1 MAQIHELNTESNVG
15 VGLDFVTDNGE
26 STGKVGFAALAGG
39 VLEKY
44 EETELA
50 GKRRSVKRAIDALTQ
65 QVDDAVE
72 SIKTKADQTVLEQL
86 EQDTAAGIGEL
97 AQNKAD
103 TTALEAE
110 TAARQAAD
118 KSIQTALESETT
130 ARQAADTAL
139 ENRIDAAYIVETAEG
154 AVASFEDGADGVSL
168 KSCAVN
174 IDYVSG
180 GRTECNVNAAGKNL
194 YSTLIGA
201 DDFNNNVN
209 ATHSNN
215 NGVVVINMSEEK
227 NSGVYSPLNSVIR
240 TLIKGK
246 TGKITYSFDIKS
258 TVEGNTYVGYE
269 HAGASG
275 KNIGTNWQHVTITAT
290 TNGDPNAFV
299 VFNYSGVAREVQVKN
314 FQFELGSTAT
324 DYELYTGKTYN
335 ITFPA
340 TIYGGALDVTTG
352 VLTSTLDAD
361 GNPLATPQVYQLE
374 PQEIRTL
381 LGTNNIWADCGNVS
395 VEYRVDPTLAH
406 ESGGGSGGQG
416 QKGDKGDKGDPGNDG
431 YTPVKGVDYWTAA
444 DKQEMVQD
452 VLAALPAWTGG
463 SF

>member
-1 MAQIHELNTESNVG
+1 MATEIRDASG
-15 VGLDFVTDNGE
+15 ALIGHQLDHT
-26 STGKVGFAALAGG
+26 A
-39 VLEKY
+39 
-44 EETELA
+44 
-50 GKRRSVKRAIDALTQ
+50 Q
-65 QVDDAVE
+65 QVDDGLE
-72 SIKTKADQTVLEQL
+72 SVKSKAEQ
-86 EQDTAAGIGEL
+86 
-97 AQNKAD
+97 
-103 TTALEAE
+103 TALEAE

-118 KSIQTALESETT
+118 KSIQTALEAETT

-154 AVASFEDGADGVSL
+154 AVASFEDGADGVPL
-168 KSCAVN
+168 KSCVVN
-174 IDYVSG
+174 IDYAAG
-180 GRTECNVNAAGKNL
+180 GRTECNVTAAGKNL

-215 NGVVVINMSEEK
+215 NGVVAINMSEEK
-227 NSGVYSPLNSVIR
+227 HSGVYSPFNSVIR

-258 TVEGNTYVGYE
+258 TAEGNIYVGYE
-269 HAGASG
+269 NAGASV
-275 KNIGTNWQHVTITAT
+275 KNIETNWQHVTITAT
-290 TNGDPNAFV
+290 TNGDPNPFV

-324 DYELYTGKTYN
+324 DYELYTGETYN

-340 TIYGGALDVTTG
+340 TIYGGTLDVTTG

-361 GNPLATPQVYQLE
+361 GNQLATPQVYQLE

-416 QKGDKGDKGDPGNDG
+416 KDG
-431 YTPVKGVDYWTAA
+431 YSPSATVTKSGSVVTITITDKTGTTTATVSDGADGATGPQGPAGATPVKGTDYWTQA
-444 DKQEMVQD
+444 DKEEMVQD